1 MLYREFGGDVSID
14 GDNAFEDIPDG
25 GKDENF
31 RRLQLQHTFCNIR

>member
-25 GKDENF
+25 GKGEIF
-31 RRLQLQHTFCNIR
+31 RLLLL